1 MAGPVCL
8 GGTMTDSG
16 DRLPLCEWL
25 VLCLVREQPT
35 YGFAITQLLS
45 RNGAMGRIWYVPKPV
60 IYRAMDQL
68 ERLGLIQMT
77 GQQPSPAGPA
87 RSLCQ
92 VTPAGRKAAQAWLR
106 RPVAH
111 GRNVRSELLMKLAL
125 LDRAGADPRSLLNAQ
140 AAEFAPH
147 AAALADRVHTTTGTN
162 HTLALWR
169 HQAMSATI
177 QFLND
182 AALQAELTL
191 PSGKATR

>member
-1 MAGPVCL
+1 
-8 GGTMTDSG
+8 MTDSG

-45 RNGAMGRIWYVPKPV
+45 RNGALGRAWYVPKPV
-60 IYRAMDQL
+60 IYRAMGQL
-68 ERLGLIQMT
+68 EQLGLIQMT
-77 GQQPSPAGPA
+77 GQQHSPNGPA

-92 VTPAGRKAAQAWLR
+92 VTPAGRQAAEAWLR
-106 RPVAH
+106 GPVAH
-111 GRNVRSELLMKLAL
+111 GRDVRSELLMKLAL
-125 LDRAGADPRSLLNAQ
+125 LDRAGADPRGLLSAQ
-140 AAEFAPH
+140 VAEFAPL
-147 AAALADRVHTTTGTN
+147 AAALADRVHTTTGTD
-162 HTLALWR
+162 HRLALWR

-191 PSGKATR
+191 TSGKATR